1 MIAILVVTSAIVSAF
16 EVAECAGFPQTPV
29 SAVPTPSFLPHNA
42 ISSAS
47 GPRLPYLQQLSER
60 HYIRRDA
67 ISVICYKRFP
77 QALTRPASS
86 TVPCSCSESPV
97 HPQVIVSLVL
107 TASTGSAAADLHTWR
122 PVGLPLPSK
131 CHGAAGVSTLH
142 WSGCLSGEQ
151 LLPCTVDYASVLQV
165 ACLHAA
171 APGLLPSGHGTFAL
185 NKPRPLGLIKGPE
198 GSRGCLITPCAMC
211 SARTSATPAVR
222 SCAMGAVTAPLQH
235 NSVRAAA
242 AALCA
247 SMVESVR
254 PPRMKLAGGQS

>member
-1 MIAILVVTSAIVSAF
+1 MRRIPTDTRECRPHSLVPSAQCNLLGQWAEITVFTTAF
-16 EVAECAGFPQTPV
+16 RTP
-29 SAVPTPSFLPHNA
+29 L
-42 ISSAS
+42 
-47 GPRLPYLQQLSER
+47 YLQGRHQRHLLQAFPAGLDEASILNSALQLQRVTCAST
-60 HYIRRDA
+60 
-67 ISVICYKRFP
+67 SNCFP
-77 QALTRPASS
+77 GADC
-86 TVPCSCSESPV
+86 VNGICSCRSPYV
-97 HPQVIVSLVL
+97 ETSGQVS
-107 TASTGSAAADLHTWR
+107 
-122 PVGLPLPSK
+122 LPLPSN

-185 NKPRPLGLIKGPE
+185 DKPRPLGLIKGPE

-222 SCAMGAVTAPLQH
+222 SCAMAAVTAPLQH

-254 PPRMKLAGGQS
+254 PPKMKLAGGQS